1 MGTSTKPKP
10 TKPASAKPRPVR
22 KTKPETALHV
32 EVFEI
37 WYTEKR
43 QVSGVAKICE
53 KLRVNPATVYRWM
66 AVYDWHAR
74 ADKRDEEARKKA
86 DISAIDRTAKTLKD
100 HMQAGELLRQR
111 GVERLVAKPISDEK
125 TAVSAIKLGVEL
137 ERQALGLPNDVGQ
150 QQLEVNVAGQVDINE
165 AALLAAIER
174 LLDDEDALRKANAA
188 PEEGKAIEGTG

>member
-1 MGTSTKPKP
+1 
-10 TKPASAKPRPVR
+10 
-22 KTKPETALHV
+22 
-32 EVFEI
+32 
-37 WYTEKR
+37 
-43 QVSGVAKICE
+43 
-53 KLRVNPATVYRWM
+53 M